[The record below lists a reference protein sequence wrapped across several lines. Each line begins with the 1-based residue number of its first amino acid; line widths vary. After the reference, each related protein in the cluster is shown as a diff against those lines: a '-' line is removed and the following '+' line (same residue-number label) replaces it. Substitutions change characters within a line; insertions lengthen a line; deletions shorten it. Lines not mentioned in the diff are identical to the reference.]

1 MAREEG
7 IGGIIFNSR
16 IRTVKCE
23 NLGKFA
29 DEMVPRQGSSCLYF
43 KGQLEGLDGSTR
55 VKERKSLDK

>member
-16 IRTVKCE
+16 VRTVKCE

-29 DEMVPRQGSSCLYF
+29 DETVPRQGSGCLYS
-43 KGQLEGLDGSTR
+43 KDNWKAWTALLE
-55 VKERKSLDK
+55 

>member
-16 IRTVKCE
+16 VRTVKCE

-29 DEMVPRQGSSCLYF
+29 DERVLRQGSSCLYS
-43 KGQLEGLDGSTR
+43 KDNWKAWTAPLE
-55 VKERKSLDK
+55 